1 MALTGD
7 SIRDGYLSVPL
18 KAAELVSRLKPVEG
32 DPLRFRVDCGG
43 ASLEYIPYYR
53 IGTEEFTCYP
63 FFE

>member
-7 SIRDGYLSVPL
+7 SVRDGYLSVPL
-18 KAAELVSRLKPVEG
+18 KAAELVSRLKPAEG

-43 ASLEYIPYYR
+43 ASLGYIPYYR
-53 IGTEEFTCYP
+53 IGTEEFTCCP